1 MTSAKSSSTF
11 YVFELHN
18 LDNLYCC
25 GWVPC
30 FLVSRP
36 FRSRDEFLLLY
47 GVTRCISWSDSHEV
61 TTFLT
66 LDNVYIL
73 VCTDCLVLSDVYIPL
88 VVRIGCFVQINA
100 SLQVDCI
107 LHVPFNDYLIRISQR
122 MLNSCI

>member
-1 MTSAKSSSTF
+1 M
-11 YVFELHN
+11 
-18 LDNLYCC
+18 
-25 GWVPC
+25 
-30 FLVSRP
+30 
-36 FRSRDEFLLLY
+36 Y

-88 VVRIGCFVQINA
+88 VVRIGLYCPNKA

-107 LHVPFNDYLIRISQR
+107 LQLLRFAVGLLVELSLVSLIVVFDLRR
-122 MLNSCI
+122 LPMT